1 MNNQSPSLE
10 FAFEIKIKVEAGK
23 GLEAGNTP
31 KGLRRMIP
39 ITGGHF
45 EGPGINGTVTAG
57 GYDFQLLRNDNVMEI
72 DARYVLQTDDGA
84 LITIVNRGLRHA
96 DVEVMQ
102 QMADDIEVSPSSY
115 YFRSVPLFETGSKKY
130 DWLNKTVFV
139 ASGIRKP
146 AEVIISVFK
155 IL

>member
-1 MNNQSPSLE
+1 MSMQATQLE
-10 FAFEIKIKVEAGK
+10 FAFDIKIKVEAGK

-39 ITGGHF
+39 ITGGSF
-45 EGPGINGTVTAG
+45 EGPGIKGTVIGG

-102 QMADDIEVSPSSY
+102 QMADGIDVSPSLY
-115 YFRSVPLFETGSKKY
+115 YFRSVPQLETGSKKY

-139 ASGIRKP
+139 AS
-146 AEVIISVFK
+146 
-155 IL
+155 

>member
-1 MNNQSPSLE
+1 MNNQSPQLE
-10 FAFEIKIKVEAGK
+10 FAFEIKIEVDAGK

-31 KGLRRMIP
+31 KGFRRMIP
-39 ITGGHF
+39 ITGGSF
-45 EGPGINGTVTAG
+45 EGPNIKGEVMPG

-72 DARYVLQTDDGA
+72 DARYVLQTDDCV
-84 LITIVNRGLRHA
+84 ITIVNRGLRHA

-102 QMADDIEVSPSSY
+102 QMANGIEVSPSLY
-115 YFRSVPLFETGSKKY
+115 YFRSVPQFETGSKKY

-139 ASGIRKP
+139 ANGIRKP